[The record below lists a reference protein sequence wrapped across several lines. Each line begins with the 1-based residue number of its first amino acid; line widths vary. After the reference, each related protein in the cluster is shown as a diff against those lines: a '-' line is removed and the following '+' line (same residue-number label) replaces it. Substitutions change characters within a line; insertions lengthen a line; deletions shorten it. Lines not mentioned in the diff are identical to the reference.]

1 MNFNWTER
9 RIKQFIGR
17 QKTYEATAEKIGQLN
32 ERKLGSYI
40 RPQTLKTQE
49 RFDRYVEAIDSAPE
63 KALKRLRRRQLE
75 EQKFLEKGYT
85 SAIYEAIEGIVYEV
99 REYIPAYRQFSHEIS
114 PKVTAEEIERLDSLV
129 QKLHKYPQLEETGE
143 IEAELADMYIQQVKE
158 EIYDLLLEIQGR

>member
-1 MNFNWTER
+1 MKLDWTER

-17 QKTYEATAEKIGQLN
+17 QKTYETTAEKIGQLN

-49 RFDRYVEAIDSAPE
+49 RFDRYIEATHSTPE
-63 KALKRLRRRQLE
+63 KALKRLRRWQLK

-85 SAIYEAIEGIVYEV
+85 SEIYEAIGGIVYEV
-99 REYIPAYRQFSHEIS
+99 REYIPAHGQFSHEIS
-114 PKVTAEEIERLDSLV
+114 PKVMAEEIERLDRLV
-129 QKLHKYPQLEETGE
+129 QKLHKYEQLESTGE
-143 IEAELADMYIQQVKE
+143 IEANLADMYIQQVKE

>member
-1 MNFNWTER
+1 MILDWTER

-17 QKTYEATAEKIGQLN
+17 QKTYENIAEKIGQLN

-49 RFDRYVEAIDSAPE
+49 RFDKYVEVIDSTPE
-63 KALKRLRRRQLE
+63 KALKRLRRWQLK

-99 REYIPAYRQFSHEIS
+99 REYIPAYSQFSHEIS
-114 PKVTAEEIERLDSLV
+114 PKVTSEEIERLDRLV
-129 QKLHKYPQLEETGE
+129 QKLHKYEQLEETGE

>member
-1 MNFNWTER
+1 MILDWTQR
-9 RIKQFIGR
+9 RINQFIAK
-17 QKTYEATAEKIGQLN
+17 QKTYETIAEKIGQLN

-49 RFDRYVEAIDSAPE
+49 RFDRYIEATHSTPE

-114 PKVTAEEIERLDSLV
+114 PKVTAEEIERLDKLV
-129 QKLHKYPQLEETGE
+129 QKLHKYLKLEETGE
-143 IEAELADMYIQQVKE
+143 IEAELADVYIQQVKE

>member
-1 MNFNWTER
+1 MKLDWTER

-17 QKTYEATAEKIGQLN
+17 QKTYETTAEKIGQLN
-32 ERKLGSYI
+32 ERKLGSHI
-40 RPQTLKTQE
+40 RPHTLKTQDQLSGYIE
-49 RFDRYVEAIDSAPE
+49 VISSTPE

-99 REYIPAYRQFSHEIS
+99 REYIPAYSKFAHEIS
-114 PKVTAEEIERLDSLV
+114 PKATAEEIERLDSLV
-129 QKLHKYPQLEETGE
+129 QKLHKYRQLEETGE
-143 IEAELADMYIQQVKE
+143 FEVDLADMYIQQIKE

>member
-1 MNFNWTER
+1 MKLDWTER

-17 QKTYEATAEKIGQLN
+17 QKAYENIAEKIGQLN

-49 RFDRYVEAIDSAPE
+49 RFDRYIEAIDLTPE

-85 SAIYEAIEGIVYEV
+85 SAIYRAIKGIVYEV
-99 REYIPAYRQFSHEIS
+99 REYIPAYYQFAREIS
-114 PKVTAEEIERLDSLV
+114 PKATAEEIERLDKLV
-129 QKLHKYPQLEETGE
+129 QKLHKYWLRESTGE
-143 IEAELADMYIQQVKE
+143 IEAELADMYIQQTKE